1 MSPARRLVAWRARI
15 FTVFSNLDADAAGIS
30 WIEIGNLWHC
40 ITHAEDTARLNQES
54 LQHRRQY
61 RKRVRPQLVVAF
73 HIAGTGQDRQSPHAT
88 YSFTAQ
94 VAAAHTWLTHTAVKQ
109 SLSTEHVSP
118 ESHPE
123 QTSPPQS
130 TSVSAPFCAPSSQAI
145 RSLHTPSPQ
154 DPEAQS
160 LLCTQARPSAHA
172 AQSIPPQSISV
183 STPFCSPSPHTP
195 AANWQLSTPPRHT
208 HAPSGVQIGGL
219 WLK

>member
-1 MSPARRLVAWRARI
+1 MQPASPGSRLAICGIASHTRGRHCPSEPRI
-15 FTVFSNLDADAAGIS
+15 SSAPQTIPSQNVFAPS
-30 WIEIGNLWHC
+30 WSSPSTL
-40 ITHAEDTARLNQES
+40 
-54 LQHRRQY
+54 
-61 RKRVRPQLVVAF
+61 LVPA
-73 HIAGTGQDRQSPHAT
+73 GQDRQSPHAT

-94 VAAAHTWLTHTAVKQ
+94 VAAAHTWLTHTALKQ

-154 DPEAQS
+154 NPEAQS